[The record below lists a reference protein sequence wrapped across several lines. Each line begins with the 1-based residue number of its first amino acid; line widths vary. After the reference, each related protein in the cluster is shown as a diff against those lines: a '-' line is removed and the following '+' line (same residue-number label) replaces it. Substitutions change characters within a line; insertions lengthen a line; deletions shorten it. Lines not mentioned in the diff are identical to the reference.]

1 MDLNGQGLKFV
12 TQQKREAEICC
23 ASEEFTESILQTI
36 KDVCRD
42 AGFPDLEVFREDTT
56 KRIVI
61 TKSLANFLKVDISEV
76 HIKRFVPIFCGR
88 SIDESAN
95 LDLALESTEI
105 IVTFDEGSFGLKE
118 GMVMYRF
125 VAGTG
130 EQKET
135 AWMPGYFVLADGH
148 IYCYADVA
156 KSQMKFFGQ
165 LFNNHCKGCRRLT
178 EETTR
183 PNVIELKVVIDNV
196 VQTLNMATS
205 NETETTE
212 WMVNLLTSVN
222 MEFSENIGHFDG
234 RNCMEKF
241 CFIVLTEDAV
251 FTLVRDVATNLYHV
265 LDHVNICDIMSAV
278 SSADCLTTSFCYLV
292 IEFESS
298 GASDAKDWSLFFV
311 CAHERD
317 FFLKLLS
324 QTWEEL
330 FQVKF
335 QTAVLPDSESCVLS
349 AETLERLSSWHRNA
363 VLALSL

>member
-1 MDLNGQGLKFV
+1 MNCQGLKFV
-12 TQQKREAEICC
+12 THQKREAEVCC

-36 KDVCRD
+36 RDVCRD
-42 AGFPDLEVFREDTT
+42 AGVPDLEVFREDPS
-56 KRIVI
+56 KRIEIV
-61 TKSLANFLKVDISEV
+61 KSLATFLKVDMSELQ
-76 HIKRFVPIFCGR
+76 IKHYVPIFCGR
-88 SIDESAN
+88 SIDESGN
-95 LDLALESTEI
+95 FDLALESTEI

-118 GMVMYRF
+118 GMLMHRF
-125 VAGTG
+125 AGETD
-130 EQKET
+130 EQKES
-135 AWMPGYFVLADGH
+135 AWSPGYFVLADGH
-148 IYCYADVA
+148 MYCYADGT

-165 LFNNHCKGCRRLT
+165 LFNNHCKGCRRLRT

-196 VQTLNMATS
+196 VQTLNLAAS

-241 CFIVLTEDAV
+241 CFLLLTEDAV
-251 FTLVRDVATNLYHV
+251 FTLVRNVTTNLYHV

-278 SSADCLTTSFCYLV
+278 SSANCATSSFCYMV

-298 GASDAKDWSLFFV
+298 ESSDARDWSLFFV
-311 CAHERD
+311 CAEERD
-317 FFLKLLS
+317 RFLKALS

-335 QTAVLPDSESCVLS
+335 QTAVIAEGESTAVS
-349 AETLERLSSWHRNA
+349 YETLERLSSWHRNA